1 MKIKHP
7 KKSLG
12 QNFLTDKNIVN
23 IIINTGNIKKNDI
36 VLEVGPGTGNL
47 TEKILSKNPKKL
59 FAVEKDKSLAKKLH
73 EKFREKII
81 LINDDILKIDEKKYS
96 KDPMIVFG
104 NLPYNIST
112 QILIKW
118 IRYNNLNNTFKKFI
132 LMFQKEVAERII
144 AETNSKNYGRLAVLS
159 SWKLNIEK
167 ITDVSPNS
175 FYPIPKVKSTI
186 LLIEPKSEYFNLKN
200 PKNLEHITNIFFN
213 QRRKMVKKPLNIIFK
228 NVNEISKKL
237 NININ
242 DRPQNLSSLKYFEI
256 CREYEN
262 LGS

>member
-1 MKIKHP
+1 MKVKNP

-23 IIINTGNIKKNDI
+23 IIVNTGDIKKNDI

-47 TEKILSKNPKKL
+47 TEEILSKNPKKL
-59 FAVEKDKSLAKKLH
+59 FAVEKDKSLVKKLH
-73 EKFREKII
+73 EKFKEKII

-96 KDPMIVFG
+96 KDPMVVFG

-144 AETNSKNYGRLAVLS
+144 AKTNSKNYGRLAVLS
-159 SWKLNIEK
+159 SWKLKIEK
-167 ITDVSPNS
+167 VIDVSPNS

-186 LLIEPKSEYFNLKN
+186 LLIEPRSEYFNLKN
-200 PKNLEHITNIFFN
+200 SKNLEHITNIFFN
-213 QRRKMVKKPLNIIFK
+213 QRRKMIRKPLNIIFK
-228 NVNEISKKL
+228 NSNEISKKL
-237 NININ
+237 NINIS
-242 DRPQNLSSLKYFEI
+242 DRPQNLSSSKYFEI
-256 CREYEN
+256 CREYEK
-262 LGS
+262 LDF

>member
-12 QNFLTDKNIVN
+12 QNFLTDKNVADIIVN
-23 IIINTGNIKKNDI
+23 IGDIKKNDT

-47 TEKILSKNPKKL
+47 TEKILSKNPRKI
-59 FAVEKDKSLAKKLH
+59 FAIEKDKSLVKKLH
-73 EKFREKII
+73 ERFREKII

-144 AETNSKNYGRLAVLS
+144 SKHGMKSYGRLSIMCQIYCKVNI
-159 SWKLNIEK
+159 KLIIPK
-167 ITDVSPNS
+167 HM
-175 FYPIPKVKSTI
+175 FYPQPKVDSAFVI
-186 LLIEPKSEYFNLKN
+186 FNRYSNDLPDIN
-200 PKNLEHITNIFFN
+200 NFSNFIQQAFS
-213 QRRKMVKKPLNIIFK
+213 QRRKKLK
-228 NVNEISKKL
+228 NNLTKAHKRGL
-237 NININ
+237 L
-242 DRPQNLSSLKYFEI
+242 DKWAHLRPEELSPKDYLQLYKRI
-256 CREYEN
+256 
-262 LGS
+262 